1 MMAAIIPTSGVK
13 KVIGIVEKLGLTAHP
28 YGVYVISTGQETDD
42 TSTNINIE
50 DVLKAS
56 SIAEITIIPEFV
68 DPCENL
74 HVFKKIIYI
83 KKLREKIKNIAKK
96 HNNQNKSLL
105 KQHNIKQQPILYR
118 KHGVDNRR

>member
-13 KVIGIVEKLGLTAHP
+13 EVIGIVEKLGLTAHP
-28 YGVYVISTGQETDD
+28 YGVYVISTGLETDD

-50 DVLKAS
+50 DVLKTS
-56 SIAEITIIPEFV
+56 SAAEITIIPAFI

-74 HVFKKIIYI
+74 HVFKKIIHI
-83 KKLREKIKNIAKK
+83 KELEEKIQDIAKK
-96 HNNQNKSLL
+96 HNMESKSLL

-118 KHGVDNRR
+118 RHGVDNRR